1 MRRNLLLFLSL
12 VLILFSGSL
21 VAAAAQEAGE
31 VSALLPMAHIERGSA
46 APVEAKLQ
54 DAVFWRDWFETEE
67 KARARLS
74 LVDGSL
80 LNVGSSARLR
90 VVRHDQASQQT
101 ELELKFGKVRA
112 EVKERTQSG
121 GRFEVRTDTAVIGV
135 IGTRLYI
142 DGTAVLT
149 TVINFDGKVK
159 VTNLDPSI
167 KGEEILEPF
176 ELAEIEPGLPP
187 RKRWATLQELLQ
199 ALEDTLPGPVLR
211 LFPRQARA
219 GSCVSATAGEPV
231 KGLAGE
237 TADAP
242 KLDLKLR
249 GCTAP
254 DIAPVRICVPEAAKP
269 GVYEYALEAA
279 DGTKR
284 FAAFLVEPQA
294 PLQDAWLVF
303 LPELPVGAT
312 HTARLLRAETNQP
325 LPGVPIHIRHAG
337 REQTVETDEQGGF
350 VLEARQR
357 GVIEVELKREGGGQP
372 PFEALKPIKVSI
384 QVVEKIDENPKM
396 PEYTR
401 RGTLVSVK
409 GEVEAASLGDRALP
423 ILKTV
428 MPKGKTLSS
437 FPVPQQIPEG
447 AKSLSMTRAG
457 GKHTQKPVLVYE
469 IIDYRLN
476 QYTLISGNVTQ
487 GEILVCVAVSG
498 SKPRKL
504 RARITAV
511 GPVHF
516 EGKGAKGKRFENTFS
531 VEFSGL
537 LRIPFQIQAEK
548 TGTAAAIPFA
558 LNLDLSGG

>member
-1 MRRNLLLFLSL
+1 LFLSA
-12 VLILFSGSL
+12 VSILLFGSL
-21 VAAAAQEAGE
+21 VPAAAQEAGE
-31 VSALLPMAHIERGSA
+31 VSALLPLAHIERGSA
-46 APVEAKLQ
+46 SPVEAKLQ
-54 DAVFWRDWFETEE
+54 DAVFWQDWFETEDQ
-67 KARARLS
+67 ARARLA

-80 LNVGSSARLR
+80 LNVGSSARVQ
-90 VVRHDQASQQT
+90 VVRHDQASEQT

-121 GRFEVRTDTAVIGV
+121 GQFEVRTDTAVIGV
-135 IGTRLYI
+135 IGTHLFI
-142 DGTAVLT
+142 DGAAALT

-159 VTNLDPSI
+159 VSNLDPNVE
-167 KGEEILEPF
+167 GEEVLEPF

-219 GSCVSATAGEPV
+219 GSCVSEPV
-231 KGLAGE
+231 KGLAGD
-237 TADAP
+237 TPQAP
-242 KLDLKLR
+242 DLGLTPR
-249 GCTAP
+249 GCTGP
-254 DIAPVRICVPEAAKP
+254 DIAPVKICVPEAAKP

-312 HTARLLRAETNQP
+312 HTARLLRKETNEP
-325 LPGVPIHIRHAG
+325 LARVPIHIRHAG

-357 GVIEVELKREGGGQP
+357 GVIEVELNREGGGQP
-372 PFEALKPIKVSI
+372 PFEELKPIKVSI
-384 QVVEKIDENPKM
+384 QVVEKIDQDPKV
-396 PEYTR
+396 PEYTQ

-409 GEVEAASLGDRALP
+409 GEVEAASLGDQALP

-428 MPKGKTLSS
+428 MPRGKTLSS

-447 AKSLSMTRAG
+447 ARSLNLTGPG
-457 GKHTQKPVLVYE
+457 GQQRQDPVSVYD
-469 IIDYRLN
+469 IIGGRLD
-476 QYTLISGNVTQ
+476 QHALSSGVVTQ
-487 GEILVCVAVSG
+487 GEFLVCVGVAGGASEKV
-498 SKPRKL
+498 K
-504 RARITAV
+504 ARIAAI

-516 EGKGAKGKRFENTFS
+516 RGRGAKGKRFEQTFTVAS
-531 VEFSGL
+531 SGL

-548 TGTAAAIPFA
+548 GSPTGIPFS
-558 LNLDLSGG
+558 LTLRLQRD